1 MKLRLLAQYHN
12 VMNILLINTVPTEQ
26 NGITGVIF
34 NYLKAMD
41 AKNITFD
48 LVSLNTPLSL
58 YSNIVE
64 SKEGM
69 YLYCHDLKEL

>member
-1 MKLRLLAQYHN
+1 MIFIMCLNLPLNHN
-12 VMNILLINTVPTEQ
+12 VMKILLINTVPTEL

-48 LVSLNTPLSL
+48 LLSLNNPSGM
-58 YSNIVE
+58 YSNIVD
-64 SKEGM
+64 SK
-69 YLYCHDLKEL
+69 